1 MNKNK
6 RKKENANQKN
16 MILENAFDKKVK
28 DFVGEMIEN
37 LKKNKEAYIVICTAL
52 GLVIN
57 AIWNIACGIGYR
69 GYADGL
75 NISTQF
81 IQKDNQ
87 VVSFIA
93 ELFNHCIC
101 NVVCK
106 GLGDVCS
113 VFPVN
118 LLDHFI
124 VRVFAAEQIAVNRND
139 ITDFRGQVL
148 MY

>member
-57 AIWNIACGIGYR
+57 AIWNIACG
-69 GYADGL
+69 
-75 NISTQF
+75 TQ
-81 IQKDNQ
+81 
-87 VVSFIA
+87 
-93 ELFNHCIC
+93 L
-101 NVVCK
+101 
-106 GLGDVCS
+106 
-113 VFPVN
+113 
-118 LLDHFI
+118 
-124 VRVFAAEQIAVNRND
+124 
-139 ITDFRGQVL
+139 
-148 MY
+148 